1 MSLNPKPSL
10 STCRERVRLDFE
22 ESMGITDLL
31 EGQPNKED
39 LDVIEE
45 ARRALE
51 PVIERT
57 ALELY
62 RWYRR

>member
-1 MSLNPKPSL
+1 
-10 STCRERVRLDFE
+10 
-22 ESMGITDLL
+22 MGITDLL

-45 ARRALE
+45 ARQALE
-51 PVIERT
+51 PVIERI
-57 ALELY
+57 AFELY